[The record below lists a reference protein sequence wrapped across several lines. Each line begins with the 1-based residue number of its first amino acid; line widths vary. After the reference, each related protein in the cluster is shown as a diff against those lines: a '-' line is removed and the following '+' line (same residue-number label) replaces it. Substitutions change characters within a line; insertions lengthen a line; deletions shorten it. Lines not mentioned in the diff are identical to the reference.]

1 MSLEDFD
8 AIEAAERYL
17 VAAQIPTEDPAIVAL
32 RLLDLTIEQERACLA
47 DMLPALIEVAQYVRR
62 YASPD
67 DCQRICHQLGHAS
80 KHLSDHF
87 EDLCRLR
94 PDK

>member
-32 RLLDLTIEQERACLA
+32 RLLDQSIEQERACLA
-47 DMLPALIEVAQYVRR
+47 GMLPALIEAAQYVRR

-67 DCQRICHQLGHAS
+67 DCQRICHQLAQAAIR
-80 KHLSDHF
+80 LSDHF
-87 EDLCRLR
+87 EELCRLR